1 MAFDTRIKMGLWYLV
16 VSGVVVGAWAQFFP
30 QAFYDSFPGLGRSW
44 VSVDGPFNG
53 HLIRDVGG
61 LYLALTIVTIIAALT
76 KTRETVLA
84 ASLGWLVAQ
93 VPHFTYHMI
102 HLHVYP
108 SMVDKVGNVFTL
120 ALLVLVPAYLFLRA
134 VRGK

>member
-1 MAFDTRIKMGLWYLV
+1 MTFDIRTKMGLWYLV

-102 HLHVYP
+102 HLRVYP
-108 SMVDKVGNVFTL
+108 SMVDKVGNVITL

-134 VRGK
+134 VRGQ

>member
-1 MAFDTRIKMGLWYLV
+1 MTFDTRIKMGLWYLV

-76 KTRETVLA
+76 KIRETVLA

-108 SMVDKVGNVFTL
+108 SMADKVGNVITL

-134 VRGK
+134 VRGQ

>member
-1 MAFDTRIKMGLWYLV
+1 MTFDTCIKVGLWYLI
-16 VSGVVVGAWAQFFP
+16 VSGAVIGVWAQFFP

-44 VSVDGPFNG
+44 VSVDGPFNE
-53 HLIRDVGG
+53 HLVRDVGG
-61 LYLALTIVTIIAALT
+61 SYLALVAVTPIAAFM

-84 ASLGWLVAQ
+84 AALGWLVAQ

-108 SMVDKVGNVFTL
+108 SMSDKIGNVITL
-120 ALLVLVPAYLFLRA
+120 TLLVLVPAYLFMRA
-134 VRGK
+134 VRKP

>member
-1 MAFDTRIKMGLWYLV
+1 MTFDTRIKMGLWYLV

-30 QAFYDSFPGLGRSW
+30 QAFYE
-44 VSVDGPFNG
+44 
-53 HLIRDVGG
+53 
-61 LYLALTIVTIIAALT
+61 T

-108 SMVDKVGNVFTL
+108 SMADKVGNVITL

-134 VRGK
+134 VRGQ

>member
-1 MAFDTRIKMGLWYLV
+1 MTFDTRIKMGLWYLV

-30 QAFYDSFPGLGRSW
+30 HAFYDSFPGLGRSW
-44 VSVDGPFNG
+44 VSVDGPFNE
-53 HLIRDVGG
+53 HLTRDVGG
-61 LYLALTIVTIIAALT
+61 LYLALTIVTVIAALT

-84 ASLGWLVAQ
+84 ASLAWLVAQ

-108 SMVDKVGNVFTL
+108 SMIDKIGNVITL
-120 ALLVLVPAYLFLRA
+120 ALLVLFPAYLFMRA
-134 VRGK
+134 VRQ

>member
-1 MAFDTRIKMGLWYLV
+1 MTFDTRIKMGLWYLV

-44 VSVDGPFNG
+44 VSVDGPFNE
-53 HLIRDVGG
+53 HLILDVGG